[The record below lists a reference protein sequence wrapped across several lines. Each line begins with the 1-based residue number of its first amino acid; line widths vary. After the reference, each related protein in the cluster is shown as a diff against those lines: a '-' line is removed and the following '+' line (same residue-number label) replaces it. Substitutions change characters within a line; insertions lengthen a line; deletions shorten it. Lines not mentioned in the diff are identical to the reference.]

1 MRRGGAMISFEIK
14 VESESKALE
23 TTTKFVQSL
32 KFLILA
38 ESLGSSKTMINIPSR
53 MTHMSVPEE

>member
-23 TTTKFVQSL
+23 TTTKFVKSL

-53 MTHMSVPEE
+53 MTHMSVPED